1 MKRNNKSMDRRKF
14 LSVIGRGTILSGLAA
29 ITGVLIFRNS
39 KGTDE
44 CTYDFVC
51 KECRRLKSCTQPE
64 AIIFKRKKTKN
75 SVSNG

>member
-1 MKRNNKSMDRRKF
+1 MDRRKF
-14 LSVIGRGTILSGLAA
+14 LSAIGRGTIFSGLAA

-51 KECRRLKSCTQPE
+51 RECKRLKSCVQPE
-64 AIIFKRKKTKN
+64 AIIFKRNIEKLN
-75 SVSNG
+75 SV